1 MRAKPTRVAMDD
13 WQLHDLK
20 KADAAVE
27 VQKKAR
33 PPRQEVARPERSE
46 SERNGMERKAP
57 MLGGVA

>member
-1 MRAKPTRVAMDD
+1 M
-13 WQLHDLK
+13 HDLK

-27 VQKKAR
+27 VQMKAR

-46 SERNGMERKAP
+46 PDRKGMERRAP